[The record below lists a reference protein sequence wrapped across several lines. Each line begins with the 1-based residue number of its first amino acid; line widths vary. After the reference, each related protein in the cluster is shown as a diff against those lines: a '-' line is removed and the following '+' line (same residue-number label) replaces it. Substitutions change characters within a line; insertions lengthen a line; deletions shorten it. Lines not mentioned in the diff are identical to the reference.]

1 MAELYA
7 RTFKFPKFN
16 HAKGILAG
24 KLPPTPSTIL
34 QGRSVSKLGSGL
46 RRNHTWRKA
55 KNLREEEITKVCTNG
70 VRAVKRTGLQ
80 EDYSPEMDPQEVF
93 IVVTSNACH
102 FYRKHQRESRFL
114 DQFENAGFVC
124 LSIKTHKL
132 GSPFASRRRPWMTWH
147 GLPPLKA

>member
-1 MAELYA
+1 MHERSSFLNSIMLKESWQANSPRRRQLYCRDVQYPNSDQGSGETTHGA
-7 RTFKFPKFN
+7 RRRTFERK
-16 HAKGILAG
+16 
-24 KLPPTPSTIL
+24 KL
-34 QGRSVSKLGSGL
+34 
-46 RRNHTWRKA
+46 
-55 KNLREEEITKVCTNG
+55 TKVCTNG
-70 VRAVKRTGLQ
+70 VRAVKRTDLQ

-147 GLPPLKA
+147 GLLPLKA